1 MILAALPSRS
11 PTVELIC
18 ASEARK
24 RRTGTPELFSVRRI
38 AAYRTPDTLRAVSSA
53 ESETPNSPTPAR
65 LSGACFQWPGG
76 RGVSDIDLQVERG
89 QVIGLLGPNGAGKST
104 ILKML
109 SGEIEPQQGSV
120 TIFDQPHGREARRRI
135 GLVLQEPST
144 DDLMTLEETL
154 QLHGRLFGLRGR
166 TLHRRSDELLDS
178 LGLGE
183 RAGDRCETLSGGL
196 RRRLDLARS
205 LLHEP
210 ELLLLDEPT
219 LALDPDSSAAI
230 WDTLSTRVS
239 AGVAV
244 VVCSNDTA
252 EAEAYANRVVIV
264 DEGQV
269 VAEDTPASLTSGLLH
284 DALELDWPSATGN
297 DVAELER
304 WPGVG
309 TVLWTEDQIVLTVE
323 ESSEIVPHL
332 FQRYGSQI
340 DGIRIRESSLRDAWF
355 QIVGRPLTN
364 SREDER

>member
-1 MILAALPSRS
+1 M
-11 PTVELIC
+11 
-18 ASEARK
+18 
-24 RRTGTPELFSVRRI
+24 
-38 AAYRTPDTLRAVSSA
+38 
-53 ESETPNSPTPAR
+53 
-65 LSGACFQWPGG
+65 
-76 RGVSDIDLQVERG
+76 
-89 QVIGLLGPNGAGKST
+89 IGLLGPNGAGKST

-144 DDLMTLEETL
+144 DDLMTLQETL
-154 QLHGRLFGLRGR
+154 HLHGRLFGLRGR
-166 TLHRRSDELLDS
+166 TLQDRCDELLDS

-183 RAGDRCETLSGGL
+183 RAADRCETLSGGL
-196 RRRLDLARS
+196 RRRLDLARA
-205 LLHEP
+205 LLHQP
-210 ELLLLDEPT
+210 DLLLLDEPT

-239 AGVAV
+239 AGAAV

-269 VAEDTPASLTSGLLH
+269 VAEDSPASLTSGLLH

-323 ESSEIVPHL
+323 EFSEIVPHL